1 MRIATDAGETGLD
14 RGRHAVTVTMN
25 HPHATEQLQSLA
37 SDRGRR
43 KRRRLVAWSIFGIL
57 GILLGSVW
65 AAGLATS
72 TTTSGTESNSPVVM
86 GSAGTASVS
95 PYSTLVGTPGALSI
109 GFSGRW
115 GYVPSDADMFQID
128 LTGANTPAGQTFFT
142 SIYLSN
148 VVSGWSALQLKLLAV
163 KDPSGGCTT
172 STSFA
177 SPVASSVMNVTSND
191 AEADFT
197 GLLGGSKYCIGV
209 QAINPA
215 SDTSGTFLRRPN
227 SSSTPTMPNF
237 VAMLNRST

>member
-1 MRIATDAGETGLD
+1 MNTTLEHTQATDEVRSVAVAGD
-14 RGRHAVTVTMN
+14 
-25 HPHATEQLQSLA
+25 
-37 SDRGRR
+37 RR

-65 AAGLATS
+65 AAGFATS

-86 GSAGTASVS
+86 GSAGTASMS

-215 SDTSGTFLRRPN
+215 SDAAGTFLRRPN
-227 SSSTPTMPNF
+227 SGSTPTMPSF
-237 VAMLNRST
+237 VALLNRAS